1 MAPAEG
7 KSPMLNNE
15 TLYLTTVVILCALC
29 QSVVG
34 VGLIMIG
41 LPTLILSGYPFD
53 HALSVC
59 LPGSLIINVFQVLAE
74 RSNYRRADFVSYAS
88 ISVIYAAFLFYLNLV
103 IGLSFSKLTAG
114 IILLLTGVVGFMP
127 PVRERFLKTLNVR
140 PAVTNTAIGVIHSIS
155 SLGGSLLSLTGTA
168 RYAES
173 ADARRFIAGG
183 YLSLGMIQLAF
194 YSTHG
199 VSITP
204 VMYSLIAVPAY
215 FISRTLVTPYVNHQ
229 KLKAFIFFL
238 ILIYGALLI
247 KQSM

>member
-1 MAPAEG
+1 
-7 KSPMLNNE
+7 MLSYE
-15 TLYLTTVVILCALC
+15 TFYLSTVVILCALC

-41 LPTLILSGYPFD
+41 LPTLILSGYSFD
-53 HALSVC
+53 HALSIC
-59 LPGSLIINVFQVLAE
+59 LPGSLIINVFQVMAE
-74 RSNYRRADFVSYAS
+74 RSNYQRADLVTYSS
-88 ISVIYAAFLFYLNLV
+88 ISIIYTAFLFYLNLV

-114 IILLLTGVVGFMP
+114 IILLLTGIVGFMP
-127 PVRERFLKTLNVR
+127 TVRERFLKALDIK
-140 PAVTNTAIGVIHSIS
+140 PAVTNTAIGVIHSVS

-168 RYAES
+168 RYADSSE
-173 ADARRFIAGG
+173 ARRFIAGG
-183 YLSLGMIQLAF
+183 YLSLGIIQLAF

-215 FISRTLVTPYVNHQ
+215 FFSRKLVTPYVNHQ
-229 KLKAFIFFL
+229 KLKTFIFIL
-238 ILIYGALLI
+238 ILIYGVLLI

>member
-1 MAPAEG
+1 
-7 KSPMLNNE
+7 MLSHE
-15 TLYLTTVVILCALC
+15 TLYLSAVVILCALC

-53 HALSVC
+53 HALSIC
-59 LPGSLIINVFQVLAE
+59 LPGSLIINVFQVFAE
-74 RSNYRRADFVSYAS
+74 RGNYRRADLVSYTS
-88 ISVIYAAFLFYLNLV
+88 ICIIYTVFLFYLNLV

-114 IILLLTGVVGFMP
+114 IILLLTGIVGFMP
-127 PVRERFLKTLNVR
+127 PVRERFLKTLNIK
-140 PAVTNTAIGVIHSIS
+140 PGVTNTAIGVIHSVS

-173 ADARRFIAGG
+173 SEARRFIAGG
-183 YLSLGMIQLAF
+183 YLSLGAIQLAF

-215 FISRTLVTPYVNHQ
+215 FISRILVTPYVNHQ
-229 KLKAFIFFL
+229 KLKTFIFIL

-247 KQSM
+247 KQSI

>member
-1 MAPAEG
+1 
-7 KSPMLNNE
+7 MLSHE
-15 TLYLTTVVILCALC
+15 TLYLSAVVIFCALC

-53 HALSVC
+53 HALSIC
-59 LPGSLIINVFQVLAE
+59 LPGSLIINVFQVFAE
-74 RSNYRRADFVSYAS
+74 RGNYRRADLVSYTS
-88 ISVIYAAFLFYLNLV
+88 ISVIYTVFLFYLNLV

-127 PVRERFLKTLNVR
+127 AVRERFLKTLNTK
-140 PAVTNTAIGVIHSIS
+140 PGVTNTAIGVIHSVS

-173 ADARRFIAGG
+173 SEARRFIAGG
-183 YLSLGMIQLAF
+183 YLSLGAIQLVF

-215 FISRTLVTPYVNHQ
+215 FISRILVTPYVNHQ
-229 KLKAFIFFL
+229 KLKTFIFIL
-238 ILIYGALLI
+238 ILIYGVLLI
-247 KQSM
+247 KQSI

>member
-1 MAPAEG
+1 
-7 KSPMLNNE
+7 MLSHE
-15 TLYLTTVVILCALC
+15 TLYLSAVVILCALC

-53 HALSVC
+53 HALSIC
-59 LPGSLIINVFQVLAE
+59 LPGSLIINVFQVFAE
-74 RSNYRRADFVSYAS
+74 RGNYRRADLVSYTS
-88 ISVIYAAFLFYLNLV
+88 ICIIYTVFLFYLNLV

-114 IILLLTGVVGFMP
+114 IILLLTGIVGFMP
-127 PVRERFLKTLNVR
+127 PVRERFLKTLNIK
-140 PAVTNTAIGVIHSIS
+140 PGVTNTAIGVIHSVS

-173 ADARRFIAGG
+173 SEARRFIAGG
-183 YLSLGMIQLAF
+183 YLSLGAIQLAF

-215 FISRTLVTPYVNHQ
+215 FISRIMVTPYVNHQ
-229 KLKAFIFFL
+229 KLKTFIFIL

-247 KQSM
+247 KQSI